1 MPSFRY
7 RKEYSKLFGTV
18 YRPVAEVY
26 FKDAEG
32 KDLISFMYVDSGAD
46 ITLLPRELGEN
57 LDLTIEEEKIQ
68 EISGVGG
75 GSIPVII
82 KTIEMRIGDHAMN
95 ARVAWSLEE
104 DVPALL
110 GRMDIFNGTKVSFI
124 HNATVVFEFGDGEE
138 IQGQAPG

>member
-1 MPSFRY
+1 MHLSWRQRMPSFRY

-82 KTIEMRIGDHAMN
+82 KTIEMRIGDYAMD

-104 DVPALL
+104 GVPALL
-110 GRMDIFNGTKVSFI
+110 GRMDVFNETKVSFI
-124 HNATVVFEFGDGEE
+124 HNETVVFEFGDDE
-138 IQGQAPG
+138 

>member
-57 LDLTIEEEKIQ
+57 LDLTIGEEKIQ

-82 KTIEMRIGDHAMN
+82 KTIEMRIGDYAMN
-95 ARVAWSLEE
+95 VRVAWSLEE
-104 DVPALL
+104 GVPALL
-110 GRMDIFNGTKVSFI
+110 GRMDVFNETKVSFI
-124 HNATVVFEFGDGEE
+124 HNETVVFEFGDDE
-138 IQGQAPG
+138 

>member
-1 MPSFRY
+1 MITFRY
-7 RKEYSKLFGTV
+7 RKEHSNLFGTV

-26 FKDAEG
+26 FKDVEG

-57 LDLTIEEEKIQ
+57 LGLMIEEEEIQ

-82 KTIEMRIGDHAMN
+82 KTIAMRIGDHAMN
-95 ARVAWSLEE
+95 AMVAWSLEE

-110 GRMDIFNGTKVSFI
+110 GRIDVFNDTRVSFI
-124 HNATVVFEFGDGEE
+124 HNEMVVFDFGDD
-138 IQGQAPG
+138 

>member
-82 KTIEMRIGDHAMN
+82 KTIEMRIGDYAMD

-104 DVPALL
+104 GVPALL
-110 GRMDIFNGTKVSFI
+110 GRMDVFNETKVSFI
-124 HNATVVFEFGDGEE
+124 HNETVVFEFGDDE
-138 IQGQAPG
+138 

>member
-1 MPSFRY
+1 
-7 RKEYSKLFGTV
+7 
-18 YRPVAEVY
+18 
-26 FKDAEG
+26 
-32 KDLISFMYVDSGAD
+32 MYVDSGAD

-110 GRMDIFNGTKVSFI
+110 GRMDIFKN
-124 HNATVVFEFGDGEE
+124 
-138 IQGQAPG
+138 P

>member
-1 MPSFRY
+1 MIAFRY

-26 FKDAEG
+26 FRDADG
-32 KDLISFMYVDSGAD
+32 RDLISFMYVDSGAD

-57 LDLTIEEEKIQ
+57 LGLTIEEEQIQ

-82 KTIEMRIGDHAMN
+82 KTIEMRIGEHAMN

-104 DVPALL
+104 DVPSLL
-110 GRMDIFNGTKVSFI
+110 GRMDVFNDTRISFI
-124 HNATVVFEFGDGEE
+124 HNEKVTFEFDDAE
-138 IQGQAPG
+138 

>member
-68 EISGVGG
+68 EISGGWWRQH
-75 GSIPVII
+75 SS
-82 KTIEMRIGDHAMN
+82 DHQN
-95 ARVAWSLEE
+95 DRNE
-104 DVPALL
+104 DW
-110 GRMDIFNGTKVSFI
+110 
-124 HNATVVFEFGDGEE
+124 
-138 IQGQAPG
+138 